1 MPLGTFLFYGETSVK
16 HIQVVMWFPYVVVY
30 LDYLEVNSYG
40 VAFAKPCGNKLCKT
54 LKKISKTWKA
64 PYIHVYLF

>member
-30 LDYLEVNSYG
+30 LDYLEVNSY
-40 VAFAKPCGNKLCKT
+40 
-54 LKKISKTWKA
+54 
-64 PYIHVYLF
+64 